1 MTARARHPNYFL
13 VWLMLVGLVMVSVA
27 AGTVLSKTA
36 ALILIFS
43 VATVKAALVILNYM
57 HLKYEKTLIYAL
69 VLIPLVIVMV
79 LMFALF
85 PDFVFH
91 GHNGNGS

>member
-1 MTARARHPNYFL
+1 MTAHARRPNYFAI
-13 VWLMLVGLVMVSVA
+13 WLMLVGLVMVSVA
-27 AGTVLSKTA
+27 AGTVLPKIA

-57 HLKYEKTLIYAL
+57 HLKYERPLMYAL
-69 VLIPLVIVMV
+69 VLIPLLIVIV

-91 GHNGNGS
+91 G